1 MDNSNL
7 NYKMYKGEEVLKKH
21 YVIEGDDETEGQSC
35 ENDFFNK
42 LKCMTQNKCVGDDSN
57 HDTHSD
63 DTDKFCLLTKEALD
77 DIHVTLNCG
86 HKFNYIPLYKEV
98 VIQKT
103 SAGMTTN
110 GYYNS
115 LTLRLN
121 EMKCP
126 YCRRVQDKLLPF
138 LKYDNIKRLRGV
150 NGPESLCMKAR
161 MCEHVETPKRKNTKK
176 KISDSCE
183 CNATHVV
190 NGAHYCKKHY
200 EQQQQEKEQQQQG
213 QKQQGQLQQGQ
224 QQEEQQEKK
233 EETSSS
239 SSFESENANM
249 CGVIIKTGKKKGLP
263 CTSSSKCR
271 IHAHLRKNVI
281 VVATCV
287 D

>member
-1 MDNSNL
+1 MDNSNF
-7 NYKMYKGEEVLKKH
+7 NYKLFKSEVVPKKY
-21 YVIEGDDETEGQSC
+21 YVIEGDDEAESKSC

-42 LKCMTQNKCVGDDSN
+42 LKCMSSGQCAEDDVYNIDES
-57 HDTHSD
+57 
-63 DTDKFCLLTKEALD
+63 CLLTKEALD

-115 LTLRLN
+115 CALRLN
-121 EMKCP
+121 QVKCP
-126 YCRRVQDKLLPF
+126 YCRKVQDKLLPF
-138 LKYDNIKRLRGV
+138 LNYDNIKRLRGV
-150 NGPESLCMKAR
+150 NGPESLCMKVR
-161 MCEHVETPKRKNTKK
+161 MCDHIETANNKK
-176 KISDSCE
+176 KNIKKKKLDSCE

-190 NGAHYCKKHY
+190 NGAYYCKKHY
-200 EQQQQEKEQQQQG
+200 EEQLLQK
-213 QKQQGQLQQGQ
+213 QKQQ
-224 QQEEQQEKK
+224 EEKK
-233 EETSSS
+233 EETEP
-239 SSFESENANM
+239 SFESENANV

-263 CTSSSKCR
+263 CTNSSKCG

-281 VVATCV
+281 VATCV

>member
-7 NYKMYKGEEVLKKH
+7 NYKIVPKK

-42 LKCMTQNKCVGDDSN
+42 LKWMTQSQCMRDDSVN
-57 HDTHSD
+57 
-63 DTDKFCLLTKEALD
+63 DTDTDNNCLLTKEALN

-115 LTLRLN
+115 CTLRLN

-138 LKYDNIKRLRGV
+138 LNYDNIKKLRGV
-150 NGPESLCMKAR
+150 NAPESVCMKSR
-161 MCEHVETPKRKNTKK
+161 MCEHVETASKRKNTKK
-176 KISDSCE
+176 KKSDSCE

-190 NGAHYCKKHY
+190 TGAYYCKKHC
-200 EQQQQEKEQQQQG
+200 ERQQQQEN
-213 QKQQGQLQQGQ
+213 
-224 QQEEQQEKK
+224 K
-233 EETSSS
+233 EETFSSS
-239 SSFESENANM
+239 TTIESESENANM

-281 VVATCV
+281 VATCV

>member
-1 MDNSNL
+1 LDKIIKRVEMDNSNL
-7 NYKMYKGEEVLKKH
+7 NYKIVPKKY
-21 YVIEGDDETEGQSC
+21 YVIEGEDETEGQSC
-35 ENDFFNK
+35 ENEFFNK
-42 LKCMTQNKCVGDDSN
+42 LKFMTHSKCVGDDDSVN
-57 HDTHSD
+57 DVD
-63 DTDKFCLLTKEALD
+63 ADNNCLLTKEALN

-115 LTLRLN
+115 CTLRLN

-138 LKYDNIKRLRGV
+138 LNYDNIKRLRGV
-150 NGPESLCMKAR
+150 NGPESLCMKVR
-161 MCEHVETPKRKNTKK
+161 MCQHVETASKRKNTKK

-183 CNATHVV
+183 CNAIHVV
-190 NGAHYCKKHY
+190 NGAYYCKKHC
-200 EQQQQEKEQQQQG
+200 EQQQQEKEQL
-213 QKQQGQLQQGQ
+213 KQ
-224 QQEEQQEKK
+224 EQQENQV
-233 EETSSS
+233 EEKVEICSVSN
-239 SSFESENANM
+239 EHDNV

-271 IHAHLRKNVI
+271 IHAHLRKNV

>member
-7 NYKMYKGEEVLKKH
+7 NYKMYKGEVLPKKY
-21 YVIEGDDETEGQSC
+21 YVIEGEDENEWQSC

-42 LKCMTQNKCVGDDSN
+42 LKFMTQSKCVGDDSVN
-57 HDTHSD
+57 DVD
-63 DTDKFCLLTKEALD
+63 ADNNCLLTKEALN

-103 SAGMTTN
+103 SAGITTN

-115 LTLRLN
+115 CTLRLN

-138 LKYDNIKRLRGV
+138 LNYDNIKKLRGV
-150 NGPESLCMKAR
+150 NGPESLCMKVR
-161 MCEHVETPKRKNTKK
+161 ICEHVETASKRKNTKK

-183 CNATHVV
+183 CNAIHVV
-190 NGAHYCKKHY
+190 NGAYYCKKHY
-200 EQQQQEKEQQQQG
+200 EQEKVEKVEKEQQ
-213 QKQQGQLQQGQ
+213 
-224 QQEEQQEKK
+224 ENK

-239 SSFESENANM
+239 STTIESKSENANM

-271 IHAHLRKNVI
+271 IHAHLRKNVVI
-281 VVATCV
+281 ATCV

>member
-1 MDNSNL
+1 LDKNIELKMDNSKSTKS
-7 NYKMYKGEEVLKKH
+7 NYKVCTSKK
-21 YVIEGDDETEGQSC
+21 YYIIEGDDVETKTEDF
-35 ENDFFNK
+35 EYDFFNK
-42 LKCMTQNKCVGDDSN
+42 LKCMTQCNESIENVNIDSC
-57 HDTHSD
+57 
-63 DTDKFCLLTKEALD
+63 CLLTKEALN

-115 LTLRLN
+115 CTLRLN

-138 LKYDNIKRLRGV
+138 LNYDDVKRLRGV

-161 MCEHVETPKRKNTKK
+161 MCENIETNQKSKK
-176 KISDSCE
+176 KNSKKETSSACE

-190 NGAHYCKKHY
+190 NGAYYCKKHY
-200 EQQQQEKEQQQQG
+200 DQEK
-213 QKQQGQLQQGQ
+213 
-224 QQEEQQEKK
+224 QEKQEK
-233 EETSSS
+233 QEQEQSGSAAVVILTTV
-239 SSFESENANM
+239 SEDI
-249 CGVIIKTGKKKGLP
+249 CGVVIKTGKKKGLP

-271 IHAHLRKNVI
+271 IHAHLRKGTNI
-281 VVATCV
+281 VVAV
-287 D
+287 ASPQID

>member
-1 MDNSNL
+1 MLLDKIIKRVEMDNSNL
-7 NYKMYKGEEVLKKH
+7 NYKIVPKKY
-21 YVIEGDDETEGQSC
+21 YVIVGDDETEWQSC

-42 LKCMTQNKCVGDDSN
+42 LKCMSNGQCVVDNSI
-57 HDTHSD
+57 HD
-63 DTDKFCLLTKEALD
+63 DTDTDNNCLLTKEALN

-115 LTLRLN
+115 CTLRLN

-138 LKYDNIKRLRGV
+138 LNYDNIKKLRGV
-150 NGPESLCMKAR
+150 NAPVSVCMKAR
-161 MCEHVETPKRKNTKK
+161 MCEHIETAKKRKNTKK

-183 CNATHVV
+183 CNAIHVV
-190 NGAHYCKKHY
+190 NGAYYCKKHY
-200 EQQQQEKEQQQQG
+200 EQQLQKKE
-213 QKQQGQLQQGQ
+213 QLQQ
-224 QQEEQQEKK
+224 QEEKK

-239 SSFESENANM
+239 STTIESENANV

-271 IHAHLRKNVI
+271 IHAHLRKNV
-281 VVATCV
+281 VVTTCV

>member
-42 LKCMTQNKCVGDDSN
+42 LKCMTQNKCAGDEN
-57 HDTHSD
+57 ID
-63 DTDKFCLLTKEALD
+63 DNYTDNNCLLTKEALD

-103 SAGMTTN
+103 SAGMYTN

-121 EMKCP
+121 ELKCP

-138 LKYDNIKRLRGV
+138 LNYDNIKRLRGV
-150 NGPESLCMKAR
+150 NSPESLCMKVR
-161 MCEHVETPKRKNTKK
+161 VCEHIETVNNKK
-176 KISDSCE
+176 KNSKKKVSDSCE
-183 CNATHVV
+183 CNAIRVV
-190 NGAHYCKKHY
+190 NCGYYCKKHY
-200 EQQQQEKEQQQQG
+200 EQQ
-213 QKQQGQLQQGQ
+213 LQQKEQ
-224 QQEEQQEKK
+224 QQEEQQEQQEKK
-233 EETSSS
+233 EA
-239 SSFESENANM
+239 SSFSVTTESENTNI

-263 CTSSSKCR
+263 CTSSSKCG
-271 IHAHLRKNVI
+271 IHAHLRKSVI
-281 VVATCV
+281 VATCV

>member
-7 NYKMYKGEEVLKKH
+7 NYKIVPKKY

-42 LKCMTQNKCVGDDSN
+42 LKCMTQSQCVGDDSI
-57 HDTHSD
+57 HDMV
-63 DTDKFCLLTKEALD
+63 DTDNNCLLTKEALN

-115 LTLRLN
+115 YTLRLN

-138 LKYDNIKRLRGV
+138 LNYDNIKKLRGV
-150 NGPESLCMKAR
+150 NAPESVCMKAR
-161 MCEHVETPKRKNTKK
+161 MCEHVETASKRKNTKK

-183 CNATHVV
+183 CNAIHVV
-190 NGAHYCKKHY
+190 NGAYYCKKHCELQLQKQQQKEQQQK
-200 EQQQQEKEQQQQG
+200 EQQQQE
-213 QKQQGQLQQGQ
+213 
-224 QQEEQQEKK
+224 QQENK

-239 SSFESENANM
+239 SMTTESESENANM

-263 CTSSSKCR
+263 CTNSSKCG

-281 VVATCV
+281 VATCV

>member
-7 NYKMYKGEEVLKKH
+7 NYKIVPKKY

-42 LKCMTQNKCVGDDSN
+42 LKCMTQSQCVGDDSI
-57 HDTHSD
+57 HDMV
-63 DTDKFCLLTKEALD
+63 DTDNNCLLTKEALN

-115 LTLRLN
+115 YTLRLN

-138 LKYDNIKRLRGV
+138 LNYDNIKKLRGV
-150 NGPESLCMKAR
+150 NAPESVCMKAR
-161 MCEHVETPKRKNTKK
+161 MCEHVETASKRKNTKK

-183 CNATHVV
+183 CNAIHVV
-190 NGAHYCKKHY
+190 NGAYYCKKHY
-200 EQQQQEKEQQQQG
+200 EQQLQKKEQQEEQQQKEQQQQ
-213 QKQQGQLQQGQ
+213 
-224 QQEEQQEKK
+224 EQQENK

-239 SSFESENANM
+239 SMTTESESENANM

-263 CTSSSKCR
+263 CTNSSKCG

-281 VVATCV
+281 VATCV

>member
-7 NYKMYKGEEVLKKH
+7 NYKMYKGGEVLKKH
-21 YVIEGDDETEGQSC
+21 YVIEGDNEEGENC
-35 ENDFFNK
+35 ECDFFNK
-42 LKCMTQNKCVGDDSN
+42 LKCMTQNKCVGDESN
-57 HDTHSD
+57 
-63 DTDKFCLLTKEALD
+63 TDKNCLLTKEALD

-115 LTLRLN
+115 CALRLN
-121 EMKCP
+121 EFKCP

-138 LKYDNIKRLRGV
+138 LNYDNIKRLRGV
-150 NGPESLCMKAR
+150 NGPESLCMKSR
-161 MCEHVETPKRKNTKK
+161 MCEHVETASKRKNTKK

-183 CNATHVV
+183 CNAIHVV
-190 NGAHYCKKHY
+190 NGAYYCKKHCD
-200 EQQQQEKEQQQQG
+200 QQLQEKEQ
-213 QKQQGQLQQGQ
+213 LQ
-224 QQEEQQEKK
+224 QQEKK

-239 SSFESENANM
+239 STTIESENENANV

-271 IHAHLRKNVI
+271 IHAHLRKNV

>member
-7 NYKMYKGEEVLKKH
+7 NYKIVPKKY

-42 LKCMTQNKCVGDDSN
+42 LKWMTQSQCIRDDSVN
-57 HDTHSD
+57 DI
-63 DTDKFCLLTKEALD
+63 DTDNNCLLTKEVLNH
-77 DIHVTLNCG
+77 IYITLNCG

-115 LTLRLN
+115 STLRLN

-138 LKYDNIKRLRGV
+138 LNYDNIKKLRGV
-150 NGPESLCMKAR
+150 NAPESLCMKVR
-161 MCEHVETPKRKNTKK
+161 MCEHVETANNNKKKNTKK

-183 CNATHVV
+183 CNAIHTV
-190 NGAHYCKKHY
+190 NGAYYCKKHY
-200 EQQQQEKEQQQQG
+200 EWQKE
-213 QKQQGQLQQGQ
+213 Q
-224 QQEEQQEKK
+224 QQEEQQENK

-239 SSFESENANM
+239 SSFKSENTNM

-263 CTSSSKCR
+263 CTSSSKCG

-281 VVATCV
+281 VVTCV

>member
-7 NYKMYKGEEVLKKH
+7 NYKIVPKKY

-42 LKCMTQNKCVGDDSN
+42 LKCMTQSQCVGDDSI
-57 HDTHSD
+57 HDMV
-63 DTDKFCLLTKEALD
+63 DTDNNCLLTKEALN

-115 LTLRLN
+115 YTLRLN

-138 LKYDNIKRLRGV
+138 LNYDNIKKLRGV
-150 NGPESLCMKAR
+150 NAPESVCMKVR
-161 MCEHVETPKRKNTKK
+161 MCEHVETASKRKNTKK

-183 CNATHVV
+183 CNAIHVV
-190 NGAHYCKKHY
+190 NGAYYCKKHY
-200 EQQQQEKEQQQQG
+200 EQQLQKKEQQEEQQQKEQQQQ
-213 QKQQGQLQQGQ
+213 
-224 QQEEQQEKK
+224 EQQENK

-239 SSFESENANM
+239 SMTTESESENANM

-263 CTSSSKCR
+263 CTNSSKCG

-281 VVATCV
+281 VATCV

>member
-7 NYKMYKGEEVLKKH
+7 NYKIVPKK
-21 YVIEGDDETEGQSC
+21 YYIIEGEDEVEGQSC
-35 ENDFFNK
+35 ENEFFNK
-42 LKCMTQNKCVGDDSN
+42 LKCMSNGQCAGDDSIN
-57 HDTHSD
+57 DAN
-63 DTDKFCLLTKEALD
+63 TDNNCLLTKEALN

-115 LTLRLN
+115 CTLRLN
-121 EMKCP
+121 EIKCP

-138 LKYDNIKRLRGV
+138 LNYDNIKRLRGV
-150 NGPESLCMKAR
+150 NGPESLCMKVR
-161 MCEHVETPKRKNTKK
+161 MCEHVETANKRKNTKK

-183 CNATHVV
+183 CNAIHVV
-190 NGAHYCKKHY
+190 NGAYYCKKHY
-200 EQQQQEKEQQQQG
+200 ERQLQENKQQQEQHQ
-213 QKQQGQLQQGQ
+213 
-224 QQEEQQEKK
+224 EQQENK
-233 EETSSS
+233 EETSSTS
-239 SSFESENANM
+239 TESENTNM

-271 IHAHLRKNVI
+271 IHAHLRKNV
-281 VVATCV
+281 VVATCA

>member
-1 MDNSNL
+1 LDKNIKLKMENSKS
-7 NYKMYKGEEVLKKH
+7 NYKVYNTTNTSSVSEINKKY
-21 YVIEGDDETEGQSC
+21 YVIEGEDDAGC
-35 ENDFFNK
+35 ENCEYDFFNK
-42 LKCMTQNKCVGDDSN
+42 LKCMTQNKCVGDESIR
-57 HDTHSD
+57 
-63 DTDKFCLLTKEALD
+63 DTDTDNNCLLTKEALN

-115 LTLRLN
+115 CTLRLN

-138 LKYDNIKRLRGV
+138 LNYDNIKKLRGV
-150 NGPESLCMKAR
+150 NAPESVCMKSR
-161 MCEHVETPKRKNTKK
+161 MCEHVETASKRKNTKK
-176 KISDSCE
+176 KKSDSCE

-190 NGAHYCKKHY
+190 NGAYYCKKHY
-200 EQQQQEKEQQQQG
+200 EQQKEQQQ
-213 QKQQGQLQQGQ
+213 KEQQQLQQ
-224 QQEEQQEKK
+224 QENK

-239 SSFESENANM
+239 STTIESENANV

-271 IHAHLRKNVI
+271 IHAHLRKNV

>member
-7 NYKMYKGEEVLKKH
+7 NYKIVPKKY
-21 YVIEGDDETEGQSC
+21 YVIEGEDETEGQSC

-42 LKCMTQNKCVGDDSN
+42 LKFMTQSKCVGDDSVN
-57 HDTHSD
+57 
-63 DTDKFCLLTKEALD
+63 DTDTDNNCLLTKEALN

-115 LTLRLN
+115 CTLRLN

-138 LKYDNIKRLRGV
+138 LNYDNIKRLRGV
-150 NGPESLCMKAR
+150 NGPESLCMKVR
-161 MCEHVETPKRKNTKK
+161 ICEHVETASKRKNTKK

-183 CNATHVV
+183 CNAIHVV
-190 NGAHYCKKHY
+190 NGAYYCKKHY
-200 EQQQQEKEQQQQG
+200 DQQLQEKEQ
-213 QKQQGQLQQGQ
+213 LQ
-224 QQEEQQEKK
+224 QQEKK

-239 SSFESENANM
+239 STTIESESENANV

-271 IHAHLRKNVI
+271 IHAHLRKNV
-281 VVATCV
+281 VVATGV
-287 D
+287 DD

>member
-7 NYKMYKGEEVLKKH
+7 NYKIVPKKY

-42 LKCMTQNKCVGDDSN
+42 LKCMMTQSKCAGDDSI
-57 HDTHSD
+57 HDM
-63 DTDKFCLLTKEALD
+63 DTDNNCLLTKDALD

-103 SAGMTTN
+103 SAGMSTN

-115 LTLRLN
+115 STLRLN
-121 EMKCP
+121 ELKCP

-138 LKYDNIKRLRGV
+138 LNYDNIKKLRGV
-150 NGPESLCMKAR
+150 NAPESVCMKAR
-161 MCEHVETPKRKNTKK
+161 MCEHVETSSKRKNTKK

-183 CNATHVV
+183 CNAIHVV
-190 NGAHYCKKHY
+190 NGAYYCKKHY
-200 EQQQQEKEQQQQG
+200 EQQLQKKEQ
-213 QKQQGQLQQGQ
+213 
-224 QQEEQQEKK
+224 QQEKK

-239 SSFESENANM
+239 STTIESENANM

-271 IHAHLRKNVI
+271 IHAHLRKNV
-281 VVATCV
+281 VVATCSP
-287 D
+287 DIFI

>member
-1 MDNSNL
+1 LYKIIKRVEMDNSNL
-7 NYKMYKGEEVLKKH
+7 NYKIVPKKY
-21 YVIEGDDETEGQSC
+21 YVIEGEDENEGQSC

-42 LKCMTQNKCVGDDSN
+42 LKFMTQSKCVGDDSVN
-57 HDTHSD
+57 DA
-63 DTDKFCLLTKEALD
+63 DTDNNCLLTKEALN

-115 LTLRLN
+115 CTLRLN

-138 LKYDNIKRLRGV
+138 LNYDNIKRLRGV
-150 NGPESLCMKAR
+150 NGPESLCMKVR
-161 MCEHVETPKRKNTKK
+161 MCEHVETASKRKNTKK

-190 NGAHYCKKHY
+190 NGAYYCKKHY
-200 EQQQQEKEQQQQG
+200 EQQLQEKEQ
-213 QKQQGQLQQGQ
+213 LQ
-224 QQEEQQEKK
+224 QQEENK
-233 EETSSS
+233 EETSSSSS
-239 SSFESENANM
+239 SSFESENANV

-271 IHAHLRKNVI
+271 IHAHLRKNVVI
-281 VVATCV
+281 ATCV

>member
-1 MDNSNL
+1 MLLDKIIKRVEMDNSNL
-7 NYKMYKGEEVLKKH
+7 NYKIVPKKY

-42 LKCMTQNKCVGDDSN
+42 LKFMTQSKCVGDDSV
-57 HDTHSD
+57 HDA
-63 DTDKFCLLTKEALD
+63 DTDNNCLLTKEALN

-103 SAGMTTN
+103 SAGMSTN

-115 LTLRLN
+115 CTLRLN

-138 LKYDNIKRLRGV
+138 LNYDNIKRLRGV
-150 NGPESLCMKAR
+150 NGPESLCMKVR
-161 MCEHVETPKRKNTKK
+161 MCEHVETASKRKNTKK

-183 CNATHVV
+183 CNAIHVV
-190 NGAHYCKKHY
+190 NGAYYCKKHC
-200 EQQQQEKEQQQQG
+200 ER
-213 QKQQGQLQQGQ
+213 Q
-224 QQEEQQEKK
+224 QQEEHKQEQQQQEKK

-239 SSFESENANM
+239 SSSSSSFESENANV

-271 IHAHLRKNVI
+271 IHAHLRKNV
-281 VVATCV
+281 VVTTCV

>member
-1 MDNSNL
+1 MDNSNF
-7 NYKMYKGEEVLKKH
+7 NYKMCKTEVVSKKY
-21 YVIEGDDETEGQSC
+21 YVIEGENEAEGQSC
-35 ENDFFNK
+35 EYDFFNK
-42 LKCMTQNKCVGDDSN
+42 LKCMSNGQCVGDDSVN
-57 HDTHSD
+57 DI
-63 DTDKFCLLTKEALD
+63 DTDNNCLLTKEALN

-115 LTLRLN
+115 STLRLN

-138 LKYDNIKRLRGV
+138 LNYDNIKRLRGV
-150 NGPESLCMKAR
+150 NGPESLCMKVR
-161 MCEHVETPKRKNTKK
+161 MCEHVETANKRKNTKK

-183 CNATHVV
+183 CNAIHTV
-190 NGAHYCKKHY
+190 NGAYYCKKHY
-200 EQQQQEKEQQQQG
+200 EQQLQKKEQQQ
-213 QKQQGQLQQGQ
+213 
-224 QQEEQQEKK
+224 EQQEKQV
-233 EETSSS
+233 EEKVEICSVSN
-239 SSFESENANM
+239 EDDNNV

-263 CTSSSKCR
+263 CTHSSKCR

-281 VVATCV
+281 VTTCV

>member
-7 NYKMYKGEEVLKKH
+7 NYKVYKGEVVPKKY

-35 ENDFFNK
+35 EYDFFNK
-42 LKCMTQNKCVGDDSN
+42 LKCMTQNKCVGDESINDVDADN
-57 HDTHSD
+57 N
-63 DTDKFCLLTKEALD
+63 CLLTKESLN

-103 SAGMTTN
+103 SAGMSTN

-115 LTLRLN
+115 STLRLN
-121 EMKCP
+121 ELKCP

-138 LKYDNIKRLRGV
+138 LNYDNIKKLRGV
-150 NGPESLCMKAR
+150 NAPESVCMKSR
-161 MCEHVETPKRKNTKK
+161 MCEHVETASKRKNTKK

-190 NGAHYCKKHY
+190 NGAYYCKKHY
-200 EQQQQEKEQQQQG
+200 EQEKVEKVEKEQ
-213 QKQQGQLQQGQ
+213 LQQ
-224 QQEEQQEKK
+224 EEKK

-239 SSFESENANM
+239 STTIESESENANM

-263 CTSSSKCR
+263 CTNSFKCG
-271 IHAHLRKNVI
+271 IHAHLRKNVVI
-281 VVATCV
+281 ATCV

>member
-7 NYKMYKGEEVLKKH
+7 NYKIVPKK
-21 YVIEGDDETEGQSC
+21 YVIEGYDETEGQSC

-42 LKCMTQNKCVGDDSN
+42 LKWMTQSQCIRDDSVN
-57 HDTHSD
+57 
-63 DTDKFCLLTKEALD
+63 DTDTDNNCLLTKEALN

-115 LTLRLN
+115 CTLRLN

-138 LKYDNIKRLRGV
+138 LNYDNIKRLRGV
-150 NGPESLCMKAR
+150 NGPESLCMKVR
-161 MCEHVETPKRKNTKK
+161 ICEHVETASKRKNTKK

-190 NGAHYCKKHY
+190 NGAYYCKKHY
-200 EQQQQEKEQQQQG
+200 EQEKVEKVEKEQQ
-213 QKQQGQLQQGQ
+213 
-224 QQEEQQEKK
+224 EEKK
-233 EETSSS
+233 EKQVEEKVDICSVST
-239 SSFESENANM
+239 EDDNV

-281 VVATCV
+281 IATCV